1 MAVTIEAPARL
12 HLGFLDLGG
21 ERGRVFGSIGV
32 AIEQPRYV
40 LEVRPADRIEA
51 HGEARE
57 ECLRIVERVSRQ
69 LRLGRGVRVHG
80 LASIPRHV
88 GFGSGTQLELS
99 LASAIARLF
108 DLPVPMEE
116 LARMAGRGRRSGVG
130 IATFEKGG
138 FVVDAGR
145 RQGPLNGRG
154 VDALPDGELP
164 LVVVHHPVP
173 DDWFFVIVTP
183 EGAEGVSGDRE
194 ERIFMALPP
203 MGEHKVGKICRLT
216 LMKVIPGVLNDDIRG
231 FGEAI
236 TEIQILMG
244 EHFAPYQ
251 GGMYATPIGK
261 EIAEFA
267 LKQGAHGVGQSSWG
281 PTMFA
286 LVRGEGAAST
296 LAGKLKGRVG
306 EGRAAIFYTRASNR
320 GATWR
325 HVA

>member
-1 MAVTIEAPARL
+1 MGVTIEAPARL

-21 ERGRVFGSIGV
+21 ECGRVFGSIGV
-32 AIEQPRYV
+32 AIERPRCL
-40 LEVRPADRIEA
+40 LEVRPADRIEV
-51 HGEARE
+51 HGEGRA
-57 ECLRIVERVSRQ
+57 ECLRIVERLTRH
-69 LRLGRGVRVHG
+69 LRLERGVTVHS

-99 LASAIARLF
+99 LAFAIARLF
-108 DLPVPMEE
+108 DLPVPVEE

-145 RQGPLNGRG
+145 RNGPADGLG
-154 VDALPDGELP
+154 VDPLADGEVP
-164 LVVVHHPVP
+164 PVIVHHPVP

-183 EGAEGVSGDRE
+183 QSAEGLSGNRE
-194 ERIFMALPP
+194 ERVFVDLRP

-216 LMKVIPGVLNDDIRG
+216 LMKVIPGVLQDDIRG

-251 GGMYATPIGK
+251 GGMYATAIGK
-261 EIAEFA
+261 EVAEFA
-267 LKQGAHGVGQSSWG
+267 LKQGADGVGQSSWG

-286 LVRGEGAAST
+286 LVRGEGAAAT
-296 LAGKLKGRVG
+296 LAEKIGAHIG
-306 EGRAAIFYTRASNR
+306 EGRAAIFSTRASNR

-325 HVA
+325 TVG

>member
-1 MAVTIEAPARL
+1 MAVTIETPARL

-21 ERGRVFGSIGV
+21 ECGRVFGSIGV

-57 ECLRIVERVSRQ
+57 ECLRILDRLSRQ
-69 LRLGRGVRVHG
+69 LRLERGVRVHG

-108 DLPVPMEE
+108 DLPVPIGE

-145 RQGPLNGRG
+145 RNGPADGLG
-154 VDALPDGELP
+154 VDPLADGEVP
-164 LVVVHHPVP
+164 PVIVHHPVP
-173 DDWFFVIVTP
+173 EDWFFVIVTP
-183 EGAEGVSGDRE
+183 QSVEGLSGNRE
-194 ERIFMALPP
+194 ERVFVGLPP

-216 LMKVIPGVLNDDIRG
+216 LMKVIPGVLQDDIRG

-236 TEIQILMG
+236 TEIQLLMG

-251 GGMYATPIGK
+251 GGVYATAIGK
-261 EIAEFA
+261 EVAEFA

-286 LVRGEGAAST
+286 LVRGEGAAAT
-296 LAGKLKGRVG
+296 LAEKIGAHIG

-325 HVA
+325 TVG